1 MIDHEELVQSIENKR
16 EQYVRVSS
24 QIWDYAETCFQEHRS
39 SKALAGPLGAGGI
52 PGSAKCSG
60 YGDGFCGRKPGSGKP
75 VIGFL
80 GEYDALPGLSQ
91 KADA

>member
-39 SKALAGPLGAGGI
+39 SKALADLLEQEGFRVQRNVAGMETAFVAE
-52 PGSAKCSG
+52 SQ
-60 YGDGFCGRKPGSGKP
+60 GSGKP

-80 GEYDALPGLSQ
+80 GR
-91 KADA
+91 